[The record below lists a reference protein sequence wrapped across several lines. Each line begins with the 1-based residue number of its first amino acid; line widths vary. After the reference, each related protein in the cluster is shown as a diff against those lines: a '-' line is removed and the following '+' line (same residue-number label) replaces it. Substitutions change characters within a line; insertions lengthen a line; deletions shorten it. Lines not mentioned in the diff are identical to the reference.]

1 MLSQFLVRP
10 FAANT
15 FWEFEVISAES
26 RQTED
31 GKWRVKLS
39 VRAHKVV
46 VDTEGIESDVSLDEN
61 VEIGVFSGVE
71 DNSKTGPLYLSMHRI
86 VSGDQEIIVTTTEK
100 PERVVVDPRNLLIDL
115 KPRDNVKKLD

>member
-1 MLSQFLVRP
+1 M
-10 FAANT
+10 
-15 FWEFEVISAES
+15 
-26 RQTED
+26 
-31 GKWRVKLS
+31 
-39 VRAHKVV
+39 
-46 VDTEGIESDVSLDEN
+46 SLDEN